1 MRYLTCGIVALVLTM
16 APPAMA
22 QDDTL
27 AQLRAEIG
35 ALSGLV
41 AGLAGQVSSGG
52 TAVPLT
58 LDGSALD
65 QIDRLRM
72 ELSSLTG
79 RTEALEFRIRRVVDD
94 ASNRIGDLEFRLTE
108 LEGGD
113 TSALPQGRPLGG
125 TELGGTELGDTSSGS
140 GAGIIGDTGTA
151 PELAAGERAAF
162 DSAVAA
168 LDSGDM
174 AAGMAGLDAFLQ
186 TYPGSP
192 LNAQASQRLAQA
204 QAASGAEGDAAR
216 TWLNLYLAGPD
227 SDTAPLALLELG
239 ESLGRL
245 QQVAEACV
253 MFDELLTRFSTS
265 AQVDGAMAAKARL
278 TCP

>member
-1 MRYLTCGIVALVLTM
+1 MRRVACGIVAVLIAM

-41 AGLAGQVSSGG
+41 AGLAGQLSSGV
-52 TAVPLT
+52 AVPQMA

-65 QIDRLRM
+65 QIDRLRA
-72 ELSSLTG
+72 ELAALTG
-79 RTEALEFRIRRVVDD
+79 RTEALEFQIRQVVDD
-94 ASNRIGDLEFRLTE
+94 ASNRIGDMEFRLTE

-113 TSALPQGRPLGG
+113 TSALPPVRPLGG
-125 TELGGTELGDTSSGS
+125 GGVIGNAG
-140 GAGIIGDTGTA
+140 GAA
-151 PELAAGERAAF
+151 PELAAGEQAAY
-162 DSAVAA
+162 DAA
-168 LDSGDM
+168 LATLDGGDIAGGM
-174 AAGMAGLDAFLQ
+174 AALDAFLQ

-192 LNAQASQRLAQA
+192 LSADAGQRLARA
-204 QAASGAEGDAAR
+204 QSTAGAEGDAAR
-216 TWLNLYLAGPD
+216 TWLNLYLAAPD
-227 SDTAPLALLELG
+227 GAQAPLALLELG

-253 MFDELLTRFSTS
+253 MFDELLARFPASP
-265 AQVDGAMAAKARL
+265 QVEGALAAKARL

>member
-1 MRYLTCGIVALVLTM
+1 MRHLACGIVAFVLTM
-16 APPAMA
+16 ATPATA

-41 AGLAGQVSSGG
+41 AGLAGQLSGG
-52 TAVPLT
+52 STAPAVA
-58 LDGSALD
+58 LDGTALD
-65 QIDRLRM
+65 QIDRLRS
-72 ELSSLTG
+72 ELAALTG
-79 RTEALEFRIRRVVDD
+79 RTEALEFQIRRVVDD

-113 TSALPQGRPLGG
+113 TSALSQTRPLGG
-125 TELGGTELGDTSSGS
+125 GVV
-140 GAGIIGDTGTA
+140 IGDTGAA
-151 PELAAGERAAF
+151 PEMAAGERASYDTGIAML
-162 DSAVAA
+162 DTGDIAGGMAA
-168 LDSGDM
+168 LDM
-174 AAGMAGLDAFLQ
+174 FLQ

-192 LNAQASQRLAQA
+192 LSADASQRLARA
-204 QAASGAEGDAAR
+204 QSEAGSEGDAAR

-227 SDTAPLALLELG
+227 SEVAPLALLELG

-245 QQVAEACV
+245 EQVAEACI
-253 MFDELLTRFSTS
+253 MFDELLSRFPTS
-265 AQVDGAMAAKARL
+265 AQVDEALAAKARL

>member
-1 MRYLTCGIVALVLTM
+1 MRRLACGIVAFVLTM

-41 AGLAGQVSSGG
+41 AGLAGQLSSGV
-52 TAVPLT
+52 AVPQVP

-65 QIDRLRM
+65 QIDRLRS
-72 ELSSLTG
+72 ELAALTG
-79 RTEALEFRIRRVVDD
+79 RTEALEFQIRRVVDD
-94 ASNRIGDLEFRLTE
+94 ASNRIGDMEFRLTE

-113 TSALPQGRPLGG
+113 TSALPATRPLGG
-125 TELGGTELGDTSSGS
+125 GVTIGDS
-140 GAGIIGDTGTA
+140 GAM
-151 PELAAGERAAF
+151 PELAAGERASF
-162 DSAVAA
+162 DAGVAM
-168 LDSGDM
+168 LDSGDIAGGM
-174 AAGMAGLDAFLQ
+174 AALDMFLQ

-192 LNAQASQRLAQA
+192 LSADASQRLARA
-204 QAASGAEGDAAR
+204 QSASGAEGDAAR

-227 SDTAPLALLELG
+227 SDVAPLALLELG

-245 QQVAEACV
+245 DQVAEACV
-253 MFDELLTRFSTS
+253 MFDELLTRFPAS
-265 AQVDGAMAAKARL
+265 AQVDGALAAKARL
-278 TCP
+278 SCP

>member
-1 MRYLTCGIVALVLTM
+1 MRHLTGGIVAFVLTM

-41 AGLAGQVSSGG
+41 AGLAGQVSSG
-52 TAVPLT
+52 AAAPQMA
-58 LDGSALD
+58 LDGTVLE
-65 QIDRLRM
+65 QIDKLRA

-79 RTEALEFRIRRVVDD
+79 RTEALEFQIRQVVDD
-94 ASNRIGDLEFRLTE
+94 ASNRIGDMEFRLTE

-113 TSALPQGRPLGG
+113 TSALPPVRPLGG
-125 TELGGTELGDTSSGS
+125 GGATDDSDS
-140 GAGIIGDTGTA
+140 A
-151 PELAAGERAAF
+151 PELAAGEQAAY
-162 DSAVAA
+162 DAAIAA
-168 LDSGDM
+168 LENGDTESGLN
-174 AAGMAGLDAFLQ
+174 GLQAFLQ

-192 LNAQASQRLAQA
+192 LGTEASQRLARA
-204 QAASGAEGDAAR
+204 QTAAGAEGDAAR
-216 TWLNLYLAGPD
+216 TWLNLYLAAPD
-227 SDTAPLALLELG
+227 GDTAPVALLELG

-245 QQVAEACV
+245 QQVSEACV
-253 MFDELLTRFSTS
+253 MFDELLTRFPASP
-265 AQVDGAMAAKARL
+265 QVDGAIAAKARL